1 MMLNWYTPLIA
12 LGTPPNGQ
20 SQSTAP
26 WWMQMFPFFLL
37 IVVFYFALI
46 RPQQRKAKE
55 HERLIKAIGKG
66 DKIVTSSGIVGTVVG
81 VKERTVSIRSEDAKL
96 EVLKSAVTE
105 VTERSTESKS

>member
-1 MMLNWYTPLIA
+1 MMLNCYTPLIA
-12 LGTPPNGQ
+12 LGASPNGQ
-20 SQSTAP
+20 PQTTAP
-26 WWMQMFPFFLL
+26 GWMQMFPFLLL

-66 DKIVTSSGIVGTVVG
+66 DKIVTSSGIVGTVVA
-81 VKERTVSIRSEDAKL
+81 VKERTVSIRSEDTKL
-96 EVLKSAVTE
+96 EVLKSSVTE